1 MGLNGFLEGL
11 STFIEKLERLA
22 EKGEALRES
31 GEIRG
36 RDGNLKGVYGFSIKV
51 GLGQKDL
58 QVEPFGNVRE
68 DKQTGMPVV
77 TEEREPMV
85 DVMDEENHVLVIAEM
100 PGVSEE
106 DVKLEIHADVLTVTA
121 ERGEKKYRKEVL
133 LPRSFSTEQMAYTCR
148 NGLLEVKL
156 QK

>member
-1 MGLNGFLEGL
+1 MGLLEGL
-11 STFIEKLERLA
+11 NAFLERLGELA
-22 EKGEALRES
+22 EKGETLRQS

-36 RDGNLKGVYGFSIKV
+36 RKGDLRGVYGFSIKV
-51 GLGQKDL
+51 GLGEKGL
-58 QVEPFGNVRE
+58 EVERFGNVRE

-85 DVMDEENHVLVIAEM
+85 DVLDEENHVLVIAEM
-100 PGVSEE
+100 PGVGEE
-106 DVKLEIHADVLTVTA
+106 DVKLEIHGDVLSVTA

-148 NGLLEVKL
+148 NGVLEVKL